1 MPGPAERALGKH
13 RLDLREVLIAMFE
26 KPVPETD
33 TVSREVLT
41 RILGTKQIDWTQ
53 PILDIAANP
62 QLSALARAGVPPIVW
77 ETKER
82 RSANARTVL
91 EPISTAGQEILLH
104 FLGNIVYT
112 STY

>member
-41 RILGTKQIDWTQ
+41 RILGTKQIDWT
-53 PILDIAANP
+53 PILDIAVNP
-62 QLSALARAGVPPIVW
+62 HLSALARAGVPPIVW

-82 RSANARTVL
+82 RSSNARTVL

>member
-1 MPGPAERALGKH
+1 
-13 RLDLREVLIAMFE
+13 MFE

-41 RILGTKQIDWTQ
+41 RILGTKQIDWTT

-62 QLSALARAGVPPIVW
+62 HLSALARPGVPPIVW

-91 EPISTAGQEILLH
+91 DPIATAGQELLLH
-104 FLGNIVYT
+104 FLGNVVYT

>member
-13 RLDLREVLIAMFE
+13 RLDLQEVLIVMFK
-26 KPVPETD
+26 KPVPDTD
-33 TVSREVLT
+33 NVSREVLT

-62 QLSALARAGVPPIVW
+62 HLSALARAGVPPIVW

-82 RSANARTVL
+82 RSTNARTVL